1 MEGAAMAV
9 QLLDQIAWVAKRF
22 GGQALLV
29 AAAPRTASMRGAA
42 RDDPRSAHY
51 SDIAGRE
58 IQFLVGWKGCC
69 DR

>member
-1 MEGAAMAV
+1 MAV

-42 RDDPRSAHY
+42 RDDPRSAHLFRY
-51 SDIAGRE
+51 SWPRDSVSRRLEGLLRS
-58 IQFLVGWKGCC
+58 VS
-69 DR
+69 